1 MLVSLAFQLIYIFFL
16 FCLLNQLGRPK
27 VTARHE
33 SAKLAICPTFGVG
46 GLWEKASKVIYNI
59 FPPKSL
65 MNISYYECFFKYI
78 NYYEMLYH

>member
-27 VTARHE
+27 VTARHG
-33 SAKLAICPTFGVG
+33 STKLVICPTFGVG
-46 GLWEKASKVIYNI
+46 GFREKASKVVYNI

-65 MNISYYECFFKYI
+65 MNISYYEFSFNI
-78 NYYEMLYH
+78 